1 MPVVQ
6 CRMHIHIIGICGTFM
21 GGVAQLARAQGH
33 TVTGCDAQVYPP
45 MSDQL
50 RQAGIALTEGFEA
63 DQLAFQPD
71 LWVVGNVARRGL
83 PLVEALLNQR
93 LPMVSGPQFMAE
105 HILPQTRL
113 AAVAGTH
120 GKTTTSA
127 LLAYL
132 LDACGQSPGFLIG
145 GVPENFGQSARTAA
159 PGAPFVIE
167 ADEYDT
173 AFFDK
178 RSKFL
183 HYRAEVA
190 ILNNLEFDHADIF
203 PDLAAIETQFHHWV
217 RTLRSEGALWVKAVE
232 PALERVLARGHYT
245 PVRRFDTGPA
255 PVAGTVAVSGVASPR
270 LVLTPQGQDSQGRDQ
285 LTVWLDGH
293 SQGTVTS
300 PLWGDHNRAN
310 LAGALGAALSLGVPI
325 APLLAAVPGFLGIK
339 RRMQLRGIAAEV
351 RVFDD
356 FAHHPTAIQTTVA
369 GLRRNLR
376 PQGRVLA
383 VLEPRS
389 NTMKMGV
396 MRARLAEAL
405 TGADQVFG
413 FSGGLDWSLEEALA
427 PLGPRAQA
435 YPALDPLVAAVAKAA
450 RPGDDILVMSNGA
463 FGGIHE
469 RLLLALADAR
479 RPDAQG

>member
-1 MPVVQ
+1 
-6 CRMHIHIIGICGTFM
+6 MHIHILGICGTFM
-21 GGVAQLARAQGH
+21 GGVAQLARAQGL
-33 TVTGCDAQVYPP
+33 TVTGCDTQVYPP

-50 RQAGIALTEGFEA
+50 REAGISLTEGFEA
-63 DQLAFQPD
+63 DQLAFKPD

-105 HILPQTRL
+105 QILPQTRL

-132 LDACGQSPGFLIG
+132 LDACGRSPGFLIG
-145 GVPENFGQSARTAA
+145 GVPENFGQSARMAA

-217 RTLRSEGALWVKAVE
+217 RTLRSEGALWVKAGE

-245 PVRRFDTGPA
+245 PVHRFDTGPA
-255 PVAGTVAVSGVASPR
+255 PVAGAVAISGAASPR
-270 LVLTPQGQDSQGRDQ
+270 LVLTPQGQDGHGRDQ
-285 LTVWLDGH
+285 LAVWLDGQP
-293 SQGTVTS
+293 QGLVSS

-310 LAGALGAALSLGVPI
+310 LAGALGAALSLGVPM

-356 FAHHPTAIQTTVA
+356 FAHHPTAIQTTVE

-396 MRARLAEAL
+396 MRSRLAEAL

-435 YPALDPLVAAVAKAA
+435 YPALDTLVAAVAKAA

-463 FGGIHE
+463 FGGVHE
-469 RLLLALADAR
+469 RLLLALAETDS
-479 RPDAQG
+479 PGNKG

>member
-105 HILPQTRL
+105 HILPRTRL

-145 GVPENFGQSARTAA
+145 GVPENFDQSARTAA
-159 PGAPFVIE
+159 PDAPFVIE

-217 RTLRSEGALWVKAVE
+217 RTLRSEGALWVKAGE

-245 PVRRFDTGPA
+245 PVHRFDTGPV
-255 PVAGTVAVSGVASPR
+255 PIAGAVTVSGAANPR
-270 LVLTPQGQDSQGRDQ
+270 LVLTPEGQDSQGRDQ
-285 LTVWLDGH
+285 LAVWLDGQ

-396 MRARLAEAL
+396 MRSRLAEAL

-413 FSGGLDWSLEEALA
+413 FSGGLDWSLGEALA

-435 YPALDPLVAAVAKAA
+435 YPALETLVAAVAKAA

-469 RLLLALADAR
+469 RLLLALAETN
-479 RPDAQG
+479 RPDIQG